1 MYQNNL
7 VYVSV
12 AGEEIMGERMV
23 NVLTFTKMSR
33 TLELQG
39 NAQKDLCLLDL

>member
-23 NVLTFTKMSR
+23 LTFTKMPR

-39 NAQKDLCLLDL
+39 NAQKDLCLSDL